1 MGCDVDS
8 LKRQIDKALVQINK
22 SGALNKERGFNF
34 FRATGG
40 VNYEIRHAAFFSW
53 LFDPRQHD
61 KATHF
66 VLHFLRGVSRFLGDD
81 RLYGKLRGLKGNAAT
96 AQLVVSPIF
105 PRKSESLSELPT
117 DEGGRIDFACD
128 VFRGGKR
135 IARVAIEFKLMGVV
149 KNDLEGYYREVK
161 KRCNKKDL
169 YCFVVDFSGK
179 NHFVEGQGFSMMETG
194 VLIESVNQHMKYL
207 NGLSDK
213 KYLPVAQAVSQYY
226 DLLREHVGVVD
237 VAIKDRRNRE
247 VFWNLWSPEMENKSV
262 VEDLDGYLSE
272 RADRA
277 LVGEAAEEAYYHRWW
292 QLISTSNLYEFLC
305 RKAFYTVSMND
316 GYTINVKGK
325 MNSTYRDIKVKVSVV
340 LGEWV
345 GLVGRQD
352 GGFKEKMYL
361 RIHARSMDVG
371 DNKDKGVVRLAIL
384 ERALLNIS
392 NDYLSDEEK
401 NGCLDRSSD
410 QLSTAA
416 FIEKGGC
423 FEELNFNWG
432 DKQNSLDR
440 TLVFLVEVDKDE
452 LKESAVLGGESG
464 NVPNAYRLID
474 GVLRDFMGSWGCE

>member
-1 MGCDVDS
+1 MGRDVDS
-8 LKRQIDKALVQINK
+8 LRRQIDKALVGINE
-22 SGALNKERGFNF
+22 SGALNKKRDFNF

-66 VLHFLRGVSRFLGDD
+66 VLHFLRGVSHFLGDD

-105 PRKSESLSELPT
+105 PKKSESLSELPT

-128 VFRGGKR
+128 VSRGGKR
-135 IARVAIEFKLMGVV
+135 VARVAIEFKLMGVV

-179 NHFVEGQGFSMMETG
+179 THFVEGQGFSMMETG

-207 NGLSDK
+207 SGLSDN

-237 VAIKDRRNRE
+237 VAIKDRNNRE
-247 VFWNLWSPEMENKSV
+247 VFWNLWSPEMEQKSV
-262 VEDLDGYLSE
+262 VEYLDAYLSE
-272 RADRA
+272 RAERV

-292 QLISTSNLYEFLC
+292 QLISTSNLCDFLG
-305 RKAFYTVSMND
+305 KQKTYSVSMSD
-316 GYTINVKGK
+316 GYTINVKGEI
-325 MNSTYRDIKVKVSVV
+325 NSDYKDIKVKVSVV
-340 LGEWV
+340 MGEWV
-345 GLVGRQD
+345 GLVGAQD
-352 GGFKEKMYL
+352 EDFKEKIYL
-361 RIHARSMDVG
+361 RIHVRSMDVG
-371 DNKDKGVVRLAIL
+371 DKDKGLERLSIL
-384 ERALLNIS
+384 ERGLLNIS
-392 NDYLSDEEK
+392 DDYLFSE
-401 NGCLDRSSD
+401 DRNRCFD
-410 QLSTAA
+410 RTKGELSTAA
-416 FIEKGGC
+416 FIEIDGC
-423 FEELNFNWG
+423 FEELNFNWR
-432 DKQNSLDR
+432 KKEKSLDR
-440 TLVFLVEVDKDE
+440 TLVFLVEVDKGE

-464 NVPNAYRLID
+464 NVPSAYRLID
-474 GVLRDFMGSWGCE
+474 GLLRDFMG